1 MARKTSKTPVFAIVA
16 DVHGNRWALE
26 AVLADARRHGATHL
40 LNLGDVLY
48 GPLDPAGTADILLG
62 LDWPSVAVRGNQD
75 RILFEPGADEQVHR
89 SLAYTRS
96 HATPD
101 AIAWLSGLPAVAR
114 HEDVL
119 LVHGTPTSDETYL
132 LEDASP
138 EGVRP
143 RSTEEV
149 ARLLGPEGGASL
161 VLCGHS
167 HRPGSTQLP
176 QGPLVVNPGSVGLPA
191 YSEEQPVVHRMETGS
206 PAARYAIAEKA
217 AHGWR
222 VAWVA
227 VPYDSDSAATAAER
241 NGRPDWAHALRTG
254 RVA

>member
-1 MARKTSKTPVFAIVA
+1 MARKGSKSPVFAIVA

-26 AVLADARRHGATHL
+26 AVLADARQHGATHL

-48 GPLDPAGTADILLG
+48 GPLDPAGTADVLLG
-62 LDWPSVAVRGNQD
+62 LDWPTVAIRGNQD
-75 RILFEPGADEQVHR
+75 RILFEPTAEEHLHR
-89 SLAYTRS
+89 SLAFTRS

-101 AIAWLSGLPAVAR
+101 AIAWLSGLPTTAR

-119 LVHGTPTSDETYL
+119 LVHGTPSSDETYL

-143 RSTEEV
+143 RSPSEV
-149 ARLLGPEGGASL
+149 AELLGPETSATL

-167 HRPGSTQLP
+167 HLPGAIQLP
-176 QGPLVVNPGSVGLPA
+176 EGPLVLNPGSVGLPA
-191 YSEEQPVVHRMETGS
+191 YSEEQPVVHRMEVGS
-206 PAARYAIAEKA
+206 PAARYALAEKA
-217 AHGWR
+217 AGGWR

-227 VPYDSDSAATAAER
+227 VPYDYDSAAAAAER
-241 NGRPDWAHALRTG
+241 TERPDWAHALRTG